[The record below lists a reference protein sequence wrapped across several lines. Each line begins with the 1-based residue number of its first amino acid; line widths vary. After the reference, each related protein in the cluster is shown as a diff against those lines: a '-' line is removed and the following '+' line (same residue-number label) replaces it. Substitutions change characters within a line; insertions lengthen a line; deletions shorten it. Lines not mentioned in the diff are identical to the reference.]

1 MDFGEL
7 IYFLIGIAW
16 LLYSFSKK
24 KKKPTHEPSQESRET
39 IWEEEVVA
47 RAMEDE
53 PHESHMASEDYS
65 SESGEEY
72 ISSEPVAMASKLDE
86 VPGDYF
92 EKIKMGHKVERSTKK
107 QEKPPVI
114 LQEEDEESDNN
125 LDLRQAVIH
134 SEILRAPYI

>member
-7 IYFLIGIAW
+7 IYFIIGIAW

-24 KKKPTHEPSQESRET
+24 KKKPAHKPSQESRET

-47 RAMEDE
+47 RAMEEE
-53 PHESHMASEDYS
+53 PHESHMGSDGYS
-65 SESGEEY
+65 SDPKEEY
-72 ISSEPVAMASKLDE
+72 ISPEPVAMASKLDE

-92 EKIKMGHKVERSTKK
+92 EKIKMGDQVKRSTK
-107 QEKPPVI
+107 EPENPPANFE
-114 LQEEDEESDNN
+114 EEDEQPENN

-134 SEILRAPYI
+134 SEILRTPYI

>member
-7 IYFLIGIAW
+7 IYYIIGIAW
-16 LLYSFSKK
+16 LLYSFAK
-24 KKKPTHEPSQESRET
+24 KKKPTAAKPSQEASEP
-39 IWEEEVVA
+39 IWEEEVITQVQ
-47 RAMEDE
+47 EEE
-53 PHESHMASEDYS
+53 PIGPLMDSDD
-65 SESGEEY
+65 SGPEIKQEY
-72 ISSEPVAMASKLDE
+72 IPPEPVAMASKLDE

-114 LQEEDEESDNN
+114 LQEQDEESDNN